1 MIAMKF
7 GGSSV
12 ESVAALERVIE
23 RIRQHVARRPVII
36 ISAMG
41 KTTRRLLAAGESA
54 AAGRPEE
61 AQEIA
66 RDLRLFHEAEARPL
80 TPPGSLDATFDSFF
94 GELDAAL
101 AEAAT
106 GGLSP
111 RLADRIAGFGELLAS
126 AVLASALEQ
135 AGIAS
140 AHVDCR
146 KVIVTDDQFTRAQ
159 PIYEETD
166 RRLQETLLPFL
177 EEGRVPVLGGYVG
190 ATRDGVTTTLG
201 REGSDFSAAIVG
213 AALRAE
219 EIWLWTDVD
228 GILTADPH
236 LFPAARVVPELSFA
250 EALELACSG
259 SKKPHPGTLGP
270 ASRSGVPIRVL
281 NTRRPE
287 APGTVIGPRTAPK
300 NPAPPRIRSIACRDH
315 EHLLRVT
322 PLQEGDGFHI
332 FRQRVL
338 ALCEQI
344 RPALTVLGALEAPLP
359 LALASA
365 ERLEEV
371 RAALAGVAGIETV
384 PGCTVITL
392 VSEDLAGDPAF
403 ADRALEAARDF
414 APRLVLSG
422 VAAPCVRF
430 LIDGGQA
437 AAVVADLHHRLLPLE
452 DA

>member
-1 MIAMKF
+1 
-7 GGSSV
+7 
-12 ESVAALERVIE
+12 
-23 RIRQHVARRPVII
+23 
-36 ISAMG
+36 
-41 KTTRRLLAAGESA
+41 
-54 AAGRPEE
+54 
-61 AQEIA
+61 
-66 RDLRLFHEAEARPL
+66 
-80 TPPGSLDATFDSFF
+80 
-94 GELDAAL
+94 
-101 AEAAT
+101 
-106 GGLSP
+106 
-111 RLADRIAGFGELLAS
+111 
-126 AVLASALEQ
+126 
-135 AGIAS
+135 
-140 AHVDCR
+140 VDCR

-159 PIYEETD
+159 PLYEETD
-166 RRLQETLLPFL
+166 RRLQETLLPLL

-236 LFPAARVVPELSFA
+236 LFPAAQVVPELSFA

-287 APGTVIGPRTAPK
+287 APGTVIGSRTPAK
-300 NPAPPRIRSIACRDH
+300 DPAPARIRSIACRDH

-332 FRQRVL
+332 FKERVL
-338 ALCEQI
+338 ALCDQI

-371 RAALAGVAGIETV
+371 RAALAGVAEIETV
-384 PGCTVITL
+384 PGCTVISI

-403 ADRALEAARDF
+403 AERALEAARDF
-414 APRLVLSG
+414 APRLVLAG

-430 LIDGGQA
+430 LVDGGQA
-437 AAVVADLHHRLLPLE
+437 GAVVADLHRRLLPLE
-452 DA
+452 EA

>member
-41 KTTRRLLAAGESA
+41 KTTRRLLAAGEAA
-54 AAGRPEE
+54 AAGRAAE
-61 AQEIA
+61 AREIA

-101 AEAAT
+101 AEAANGWT
-106 GGLSP
+106 P

-126 AVLASALEQ
+126 AILARALEQ

-159 PIYEETD
+159 PLYEETD
-166 RRLQETLLPFL
+166 RRLQEALLPLL

-190 ATRDGVTTTLG
+190 ATREGVTTTLG

-236 LFPAARVVPELSFA
+236 LVPAAQVVPELSFA

-281 NTRRPE
+281 NTRHPD
-287 APGTVIGPRTAPK
+287 APGTVIGPRTSTK
-300 NPAPPRIRSIACRDH
+300 EPAPPRIRSIACREH

-322 PLQEGDGFHI
+322 PLQEGDGF
-332 FRQRVL
+332 RQGVL
-338 ALCEQI
+338 ALCERI

-371 RAALAGVAGIETV
+371 RTALASVAGIETV
-384 PGCTVITL
+384 PGCTVISL
-392 VSEDLAGDPAF
+392 VSEDLAADPAF
-403 ADRALEAARDF
+403 AERALEAARDF
-414 APRLVLSG
+414 APRLVLAG

-430 LIDGGQA
+430 LVDGEQA
-437 AAVVADLHHRLLPLE
+437 AAVVADLHRRLLPGE
-452 DA
+452 NT